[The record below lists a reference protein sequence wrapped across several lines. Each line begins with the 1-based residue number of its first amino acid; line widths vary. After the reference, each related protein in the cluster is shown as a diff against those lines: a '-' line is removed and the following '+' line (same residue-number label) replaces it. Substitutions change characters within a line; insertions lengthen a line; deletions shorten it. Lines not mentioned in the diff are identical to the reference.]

1 MSESLIKLRVYKIE
15 KVDEKE
21 GQRGETIILW
31 NTDVLSP
38 ELKQQP
44 NIQIKFVGSSGW
56 FSPPLAVPDLKA
68 IKQSAIDGPTDGR
81 SILHQG
87 NLNENSS
94 FTFHIS
100 FGPNQ
105 SFSTDLDVLPRG
117 AHVGHVRAMR
127 LRKGQ
132 RHNILD
138 MGKPVYAYP
147 AIVVAYDD
155 AAINQIT
162 QAMIAVVQRYMGR

>member
-1 MSESLIKLRVYKIE
+1 MPESPIKLRVYKIE
-15 KVDEKE
+15 KADEKE
-21 GQRGETIILW
+21 GLRGETIILW

-44 NIQIKFVGSSGW
+44 DIQIKFAGSSGW

-94 FTFHIS
+94 FTLHIS

-105 SFSTDLDVLPRG
+105 SFSTELDVLPRG

-127 LRKGQ
+127 HRPGQ
-132 RHNILD
+132 RHTIMD
-138 MGKPVYAYP
+138 MGKPVYLYP
-147 AIVVAYDD
+147 TLVVAFDD
-155 AAINQIT
+155 AAIERMTQIV
-162 QAMIAVVQRYMGR
+162 IAAVQRSMGR